1 MKPSVWVSFF
11 IVFSFKSKTR
21 VVYYAL
27 PIGFFFSFLI
37 RPVRYVFFRASMTYP
52 IIVGSFFIVR
62 ENGILLYARNE
73 WIFMKLKIWLGRIIP
88 LVIIALGEI
97 VLYCNLFKWLTT
109 SFVFIEIVLHIL
121 SILIVL
127 NIVRTSR
134 HLSSDLM
141 WIILIMLFP
150 VFGTFV
156 YVLMLLS
163 LLFGKT
169 FRNIIKEQKKA
180 SSYYIQ
186 DESII
191 DEIRNDNPDYVS
203 QLAFLHKEG
212 FPFYRNTDFE
222 YYAPCENGLNVMLEE
237 LKKAENY
244 IFMEYF
250 IIEEGFMF
258 NSILS
263 ILEEKVKQGVEVR
276 IMYDDMG
283 SLGTLPASYAKQL
296 EKKGIKAVSFN
307 RISPIINTIMNH
319 RDHRKILIVDGK
331 VAFSG
336 GANLADEYINKK
348 VKHGHWMD
356 NIICIKGKAVWSYL
370 VMFLTNWNALRHEDF
385 DYSVFKNEDVV
396 DETLFDGYIAPY
408 AETPLDEEL
417 TGQSVYEDLLNSA
430 NKYVYIMTPYLI
442 IDSEMINTLIHTAK
456 KGVDVR
462 IIMPGIAD
470 KQIVH
475 DMGTTYYKQLIQGGV
490 KIYEYEP
497 GFVHSKVFICDDTY
511 ATVGTI
517 NLDYRSLYLHF
528 ENGTLL
534 YKSKKI
540 MDVKQNFM
548 DTLSKCK
555 EIQVEDTHVN
565 IIKGLF
571 LSIIRI
577 FSPLL

>member
-1 MKPSVWVSFF
+1 
-11 IVFSFKSKTR
+11 
-21 VVYYAL
+21 
-27 PIGFFFSFLI
+27 
-37 RPVRYVFFRASMTYP
+37 
-52 IIVGSFFIVR
+52 
-62 ENGILLYARNE
+62 
-73 WIFMKLKIWLGRIIP
+73 MKLKIWLGRIIP
-88 LVIIALGEI
+88 LVIIALGE
-97 VLYCNLFKWLTT
+97 VGLYCLLFKWLTT
-109 SFVFIEIVLHIL
+109 SFVFIEVVLHIL
-121 SILIVL
+121 SVLIVL

-141 WIILIMLFP
+141 WVLLIILFP

-156 YVLMLLS
+156 YVLMLIS

-169 FRNIIKEQKKA
+169 FRNIIQEQKKA

-191 DEIRNDNPDYVS
+191 DEIRNENPDYVS
-203 QLAFLHKEG
+203 QLAFLSEEG
-212 FPFYRNTDFE
+212 FPFYHNTGFE
-222 YYAPCENGLNVMLEE
+222 YYAPCENGLDVMLEE
-237 LKKAENY
+237 LQKAEKY

-276 IMYDDMG
+276 VMYDDMG
-283 SLGTLPASYAKQL
+283 SLNTLPASYTRQL

-307 RISPIINTIMNH
+307 RISPVINTIMNH
-319 RDHRKILIVDGK
+319 RDHRKILVIDGK

-348 VKHGHWMD
+348 VIHGHWMD
-356 NIICIKGKAVWSYL
+356 NIICVKGNAVWSYL
-370 VMFLTNWNALRHEDF
+370 VTFLTNWNALRHEDD
-385 DYSVFKNEDVV
+385 DYTVFKNEEII
-396 DETLFDGYIAPY
+396 DESHFDGYIAPY

-417 TGQSVYEDLLNSA
+417 TGQSVYEDMLNSA
-430 NKYVYIMTPYLI
+430 NRYVYIMTPYLI

-475 DMGTTYYKQLIQGGV
+475 DIGTSYYAQLIQGGV

-497 GFVHSKVFICDDTY
+497 GFVHSKVFISDDIY

-534 YKSKKI
+534 YHSKHV
-540 MDVKQNFM
+540 MDIKQNFE
-548 DTLSKCK
+548 DTLKHCK
-555 EIQVEDTHVN
+555 QMNLKDTHVN
-565 IIKGLF
+565 VIKGLF

>member
-1 MKPSVWVSFF
+1 
-11 IVFSFKSKTR
+11 
-21 VVYYAL
+21 
-27 PIGFFFSFLI
+27 
-37 RPVRYVFFRASMTYP
+37 
-52 IIVGSFFIVR
+52 
-62 ENGILLYARNE
+62 
-73 WIFMKLKIWLGRIIP
+73 MKLKIWLGRIIP

-191 DEIRNDNPDYVS
+191 DEIRNDNLDYVS

-222 YYAPCENGLNVMLEE
+222 YYAPCENGFNVMLEEQKKASSYYIQDESIIDEIRNDNLDYVSQLAFLHKEGFPFYRNTDFEYYAPCENGFNVMLEE

-250 IIEEGFMF
+250 IVEEGFMF

-396 DETLFDGYIAPY
+396 EETLFDGYIAPY

-540 MDVKQNFM
+540 MDVKQNFF
-548 DTLSKCK
+548 DTLEHCK

-565 IIKGLF
+565 IVKGLF

>member
-1 MKPSVWVSFF
+1 
-11 IVFSFKSKTR
+11 
-21 VVYYAL
+21 
-27 PIGFFFSFLI
+27 
-37 RPVRYVFFRASMTYP
+37 
-52 IIVGSFFIVR
+52 
-62 ENGILLYARNE
+62 
-73 WIFMKLKIWLGRIIP
+73 MKLKIWLGRIIP
-88 LVIIALGEI
+88 LVVIALGEI

-156 YVLMLLS
+156 YVFMLLS

-191 DEIRNDNPDYVS
+191 DEICNDNPDYVS

-222 YYAPCENGLNVMLEE
+222 YYAPCENGFNVMLEE
-237 LKKAENY
+237 LKTAENY

-250 IIEEGFMF
+250 IVEEGFMF

-307 RISPIINTIMNH
+307 RVSPIINTIMNH
-319 RDHRKILIVDGK
+319 RDHRKILIIDGK

-370 VMFLTNWNALRHEDF
+370 VMFLTNWNALRHVDF

-470 KQIVH
+470 KKIVH
-475 DMGTTYYKQLIQGGV
+475 DIGTTYYKQLIQGGV

>member
-1 MKPSVWVSFF
+1 
-11 IVFSFKSKTR
+11 
-21 VVYYAL
+21 
-27 PIGFFFSFLI
+27 
-37 RPVRYVFFRASMTYP
+37 
-52 IIVGSFFIVR
+52 
-62 ENGILLYARNE
+62 
-73 WIFMKLKIWLGRIIP
+73 MKLKIWLGRIIP

-156 YVLMLLS
+156 YVFMLLS

-191 DEIRNDNPDYVS
+191 DEICNDNPDYVS

-222 YYAPCENGLNVMLEE
+222 YYAPCENGFNVMLEE
-237 LKKAENY
+237 LKTAENY

-250 IIEEGFMF
+250 IVEEGFMF

-307 RISPIINTIMNH
+307 RVSPIINTIMNH
-319 RDHRKILIVDGK
+319 RDHRKIMVIDGK

-336 GANLADEYINKK
+336 GINLADEYIN
-348 VKHGHWMD
+348 VIAKHGHWKD
-356 NIICIKGKAVWSYL
+356 NIIRVKGKAVDSFTKIFFSTYTA
-370 VMFLTNWNALRHEDF
+370 VSQRSENI
-385 DYSVFKNEDVV
+385 
-396 DETLFDGYIAPY
+396 TLFLNHYEESDTKDGYICPY
-408 AETPLDEEL
+408 ASTPLDDEK
-417 TGQSVYEDLLNSA
+417 TGQNVYLNILNGA
-430 NKYVYIMTPYLI
+430 KDYVYIMTPYLI
-442 IDSEMINTLIHTAK
+442 IDTDMINTLLLAVK
-456 KGVDVR
+456 RGVKVC
-462 IIMPGIAD
+462 ILTPGIPD
-470 KQIVH
+470 KKTVYRV
-475 DMGTTYYKQLIQGGV
+475 TRSYYRQLIQGGV
-490 KIYEYEP
+490 EVYEYTP
-497 GFVHSKVFICDDTY
+497 GFVHAKVFVSDDKV

-528 ENGTLL
+528 ENGVYLVG
-534 YKSKKI
+534 SKKV
-540 MDVKQNFM
+540 MDIKKDFLDTIKKSHKVNQSELKQNF
-548 DTLSKCK
+548 
-555 EIQVEDTHVN
+555 
-565 IIKGLF
+565 F
-571 LSIIRI
+571 LDLYDDLLRI
-577 FSPLL
+577 FAPMF

>member
-1 MKPSVWVSFF
+1 
-11 IVFSFKSKTR
+11 
-21 VVYYAL
+21 
-27 PIGFFFSFLI
+27 
-37 RPVRYVFFRASMTYP
+37 
-52 IIVGSFFIVR
+52 
-62 ENGILLYARNE
+62 
-73 WIFMKLKIWLGRIIP
+73 MKLKIWLGRIVP
-88 LVIIALGEI
+88 LVIIALGE
-97 VLYCNLFKWLTT
+97 VGLYFTLFKWLTS
-109 SFVFIEIVLHIL
+109 SFVFVEALLHIL
-121 SILIVL
+121 SVLIIL

-141 WIILIMLFP
+141 WILLIMLFP

-169 FRNIIKEQKKA
+169 FRNIIQEQKKA

-186 DESII
+186 DASII
-191 DEIRNDNPDYVS
+191 DEIRKDNKDYVS
-203 QLAFLHKEG
+203 QLAFLSEEG
-212 FPFYRNTDFE
+212 FPFYHNTGFK
-222 YYAPCENGLNVMLEE
+222 YYAPCENGFDEMLKE
-237 LKKAENY
+237 LKKAEKY

-250 IIEEGFMF
+250 IIEEGIMF

-319 RDHRKILIVDGK
+319 RDHRKILVIDGK

-348 VKHGHWMD
+348 VKYGHWMD

-370 VMFLTNWNALRHEDF
+370 VMFLTNWNALRHEDE
-385 DYSVFKNEDVV
+385 DYTVFKNSKIV
-396 DETLFDGYIAPY
+396 DETSFDGYIAPY
-408 AETPLDEEL
+408 AETPLDQEL

-430 NKYVYIMTPYLI
+430 NEYVY
-442 IDSEMINTLIHTAK
+442 
-456 KGVDVR
+456 
-462 IIMPGIAD
+462 MPGIAD
-470 KQIVH
+470 KQIIH
-475 DMGTTYYKQLIQGGV
+475 DMGTTYYAQLIQGGV

-497 GFVHSKVFICDDTY
+497 GFVHSKVFISDDTY

-540 MDVKQNFM
+540 LDVKQNFM

-555 EIQVEDTHVN
+555 EIQIEDTHVN
-565 IIKGLF
+565 IVKGLF

>member
-1 MKPSVWVSFF
+1 
-11 IVFSFKSKTR
+11 
-21 VVYYAL
+21 
-27 PIGFFFSFLI
+27 
-37 RPVRYVFFRASMTYP
+37 
-52 IIVGSFFIVR
+52 
-62 ENGILLYARNE
+62 
-73 WIFMKLKIWLGRIIP
+73 MKLKIWLGRIIP

-156 YVLMLLS
+156 YVFMLLS

-191 DEIRNDNPDYVS
+191 DEICNDNPDYVS

-222 YYAPCENGLNVMLEE
+222 YYAPCENGFNVMLEE
-237 LKKAENY
+237 LKTAENY

-250 IIEEGFMF
+250 IVEEGFMF

-307 RISPIINTIMNH
+307 RVSPIINTIMNH
-319 RDHRKILIVDGK
+319 RDHRKILIIDGK

-370 VMFLTNWNALRHEDF
+370 VMFLTNCNALRHEDF

-470 KQIVH
+470 KKIVH
-475 DMGTTYYKQLIQGGV
+475 DIGTTYYKQLIQGGV

>member
-1 MKPSVWVSFF
+1 
-11 IVFSFKSKTR
+11 
-21 VVYYAL
+21 
-27 PIGFFFSFLI
+27 
-37 RPVRYVFFRASMTYP
+37 
-52 IIVGSFFIVR
+52 
-62 ENGILLYARNE
+62 
-73 WIFMKLKIWLGRIIP
+73 MKLKIWLGRIIP
-88 LVIIALGEI
+88 LVIIAIGE
-97 VLYCNLFKWLTT
+97 VGLYCILFKWLTT
-109 SFVFIEIVLHIL
+109 SFVFIEVVLHIL
-121 SILIVL
+121 SVLIVL

-141 WIILIMLFP
+141 WILLIMLFP

-156 YVLMLLS
+156 YVLMLMS

-169 FRNIIKEQKKA
+169 FRNFIQEQKKA

-191 DEIRNDNPDYVS
+191 DEIRNENPDYVS
-203 QLAFLHKEG
+203 QLAFLSEEG
-212 FPFYRNTDFE
+212 FPFYHNTGFE
-222 YYAPCENGLNVMLEE
+222 YYAPCENGFDVMLNE
-237 LKKAENY
+237 LKKAEKF

-250 IIEEGFMF
+250 IIEEGIMF

-319 RDHRKILIVDGK
+319 RDHRKILVIDGR

-348 VKHGHWMD
+348 VKYGHWMD

-370 VMFLTNWNALRHEDF
+370 VMFLTNWNALRHEDE
-385 DYSVFKNEDVV
+385 DYTVFKSEIIED
-396 DETLFDGYIAPY
+396 DTLYDGYIVPY
-408 AETPLDEEL
+408 AETPLDQEL

-430 NKYVYIMTPYLI
+430 NEYVYIMTPYLI

-475 DMGTTYYKQLIQGGV
+475 DMGRTYYAQLIQGGV

-548 DTLSKCK
+548 DTLEKCK
-555 EIQVEDTHVN
+555 EIQITDTHVN
-565 IIKGLF
+565 IVKGLF

>member
-1 MKPSVWVSFF
+1 
-11 IVFSFKSKTR
+11 
-21 VVYYAL
+21 
-27 PIGFFFSFLI
+27 
-37 RPVRYVFFRASMTYP
+37 
-52 IIVGSFFIVR
+52 
-62 ENGILLYARNE
+62 
-73 WIFMKLKIWLGRIIP
+73 MKLKIWLGRIIP

-180 SSYYIQ
+180 
-186 DESII
+186 
-191 DEIRNDNPDYVS
+191 
-203 QLAFLHKEG
+203 
-212 FPFYRNTDFE
+212 
-222 YYAPCENGLNVMLEE
+222 
-237 LKKAENY
+237 ENY

-319 RDHRKILIVDGK
+319 RDHRKILIIDGK

-356 NIICIKGKAVWSYL
+356 NIISIKGKAVWSYL

>member
-1 MKPSVWVSFF
+1 
-11 IVFSFKSKTR
+11 
-21 VVYYAL
+21 
-27 PIGFFFSFLI
+27 
-37 RPVRYVFFRASMTYP
+37 
-52 IIVGSFFIVR
+52 
-62 ENGILLYARNE
+62 
-73 WIFMKLKIWLGRIIP
+73 MKLKIWFGRIIP

-109 SFVFIEIVLHIL
+109 SFVFVEIVLHIL

-222 YYAPCENGLNVMLEE
+222 YYAPCENGFNVMLEE
-237 LKKAENY
+237 LKKTEKY

-250 IIEEGFMF
+250 IVEEGFMF

-263 ILEEKVKQGVEVR
+263 ILEE
-276 IMYDDMG
+276 
-283 SLGTLPASYAKQL
+283 
-296 EKKGIKAVSFN
+296 
-307 RISPIINTIMNH
+307 
-319 RDHRKILIVDGK
+319 
-331 VAFSG
+331 
-336 GANLADEYINKK
+336 K

-470 KQIVH
+470 KKIVH
-475 DMGTTYYKQLIQGGV
+475 DIGTTYYKQLIQGGV

-555 EIQVEDTHVN
+555 KIQVEDTHVN

-577 FSPLL
+577 FSPLM

>member
-1 MKPSVWVSFF
+1 
-11 IVFSFKSKTR
+11 
-21 VVYYAL
+21 
-27 PIGFFFSFLI
+27 
-37 RPVRYVFFRASMTYP
+37 
-52 IIVGSFFIVR
+52 
-62 ENGILLYARNE
+62 
-73 WIFMKLKIWLGRIIP
+73 MKLKIWLGRIIP

-191 DEIRNDNPDYVS
+191 DEICNDNPDYVS

-222 YYAPCENGLNVMLEE
+222 YYAPCENGFDVMLEE
-237 LKKAENY
+237 LKKAKNY

-250 IIEEGFMF
+250 IVEEGFMF

-319 RDHRKILIVDGK
+319 RDHRKILVIDGK

-336 GANLADEYINKK
+336 GANLADEYTNEKRMYGYWKDEGIK
-348 VKHGHWMD
+348 VEGE
-356 NIICIKGKAVWSYL
+356 AVDRMIL
-370 VMFLTNWNALRHEDF
+370 DFLRHYEFVSRKHEDF
-385 DYSVFKNEDVV
+385 SQFMNLYEKQESKSLVVPYVDGLDYPVPIGKNAY
-396 DETLFDGYIAPY
+396 LK
-408 AETPLDEEL
+408 LMM
-417 TGQSVYEDLLNSA
+417 SA
-430 NKYVYIMTPYLI
+430 KKRLYIMTPYFVGDDPIYDVLKNKAM
-442 IDSEMINTLIHTAK
+442 S
-456 KGVDVR
+456 GVDVR
-462 IIMPGIAD
+462 IILPDVPDKPLVYMVSMANAEALLKYGI
-470 KQIVH
+470 
-475 DMGTTYYKQLIQGGV
+475 
-490 KIYEYEP
+490 KIYTLNNC
-497 GFVHSKVFICDDTY
+497 FVHSKVMLSDDE
-511 ATVGTI
+511 TI
-517 NLDYRSLYLHF
+517 MGSINIDMRSFYQQF
-528 ENGTLL
+528 ESAVYT
-534 YKSKKI
+534 
-540 MDVKQNFM
+540 D
-548 DTLSKCK
+548 DK
-555 EIQVEDTHVN
+555 EIIRDVNEDFQKSFEKSTQIKPESAKKHN
-565 IIKGLF
+565 IF
-571 LSIIRI
+571 FRFFAIILQCW
-577 FSPLL
+577 SPLM

>member
-1 MKPSVWVSFF
+1 
-11 IVFSFKSKTR
+11 
-21 VVYYAL
+21 
-27 PIGFFFSFLI
+27 
-37 RPVRYVFFRASMTYP
+37 
-52 IIVGSFFIVR
+52 
-62 ENGILLYARNE
+62 
-73 WIFMKLKIWLGRIIP
+73 MKLKIWLGRIIP

-203 QLAFLHKEG
+203 QLAFLHEEG
-212 FPFYRNTDFE
+212 FPIYRNTDFE
-222 YYAPCENGLNVMLEE
+222 YYAPCENGFNVMLEE

-250 IIEEGFMF
+250 IVEEGFMF

-296 EKKGIKAVSFN
+296 EKKGIKAVN
-307 RISPIINTIMNH
+307 VI
-319 RDHRKILIVDGK
+319 
-331 VAFSG
+331 
-336 GANLADEYINKK
+336 
-348 VKHGHWMD
+348 
-356 NIICIKGKAVWSYL
+356 
-370 VMFLTNWNALRHEDF
+370 
-385 DYSVFKNEDVV
+385 
-396 DETLFDGYIAPY
+396 
-408 AETPLDEEL
+408 
-417 TGQSVYEDLLNSA
+417 
-430 NKYVYIMTPYLI
+430 
-442 IDSEMINTLIHTAK
+442 
-456 KGVDVR
+456 
-462 IIMPGIAD
+462 
-470 KQIVH
+470 
-475 DMGTTYYKQLIQGGV
+475 
-490 KIYEYEP
+490 
-497 GFVHSKVFICDDTY
+497 
-511 ATVGTI
+511 
-517 NLDYRSLYLHF
+517 
-528 ENGTLL
+528 
-534 YKSKKI
+534 
-540 MDVKQNFM
+540 
-548 DTLSKCK
+548 
-555 EIQVEDTHVN
+555 
-565 IIKGLF
+565 
-571 LSIIRI
+571 
-577 FSPLL
+577 

>member
-1 MKPSVWVSFF
+1 
-11 IVFSFKSKTR
+11 
-21 VVYYAL
+21 
-27 PIGFFFSFLI
+27 
-37 RPVRYVFFRASMTYP
+37 
-52 IIVGSFFIVR
+52 
-62 ENGILLYARNE
+62 
-73 WIFMKLKIWLGRIIP
+73 MKLKIWLGRIIP
-88 LVIIALGEI
+88 LVIIALGE
-97 VLYCNLFKWLTT
+97 VGLYCILFKWLTS
-109 SFVFIEIVLHIL
+109 SFVFIEVVLHIL
-121 SILIVL
+121 SVLIVL

-141 WIILIMLFP
+141 WILLIMLCP

-156 YVLMLLS
+156 YVMMFLS

-169 FRNIIKEQKKA
+169 FRNIIQEQKKA

-191 DEIRNDNPDYVS
+191 DEIRNENPDYVS
-203 QLAFLHKEG
+203 QLAFLYEEG

-222 YYAPCENGLNVMLEE
+222 YYAPCEKGFDVMLNE
-237 LKKAENY
+237 LKKAKKY

-250 IIEEGFMF
+250 IIEEGMMF

-276 IMYDDMG
+276 VMYDDMG

-296 EKKGIKAVSFN
+296 KKKGIKAVSFN

-319 RDHRKILIVDGK
+319 RDHRKILVIDGK

-348 VKHGHWMD
+348 VKYGHWMD

-370 VMFLTNWNALRHEDF
+370 VMFLTNWNALRHEDE
-385 DYSVFKNEDVV
+385 DYTVFKNIDDA
-396 DETLFDGYIAPY
+396 DELSYDGYIAPY

-430 NKYVYIMTPYLI
+430 NEYVYIMTPYLI

-475 DMGTTYYKQLIQGGV
+475 DMGRTYYAQLIQGGV

-497 GFVHSKVFICDDTY
+497 GFVHSKVFVCDDTY

-534 YKSKKI
+534 YKSKKVL
-540 MDVKQNFM
+540 DVKQNFM

-555 EIQVEDTHVN
+555 EIQVKDTHVN
-565 IIKGLF
+565 IVKGLF

>member
-1 MKPSVWVSFF
+1 
-11 IVFSFKSKTR
+11 
-21 VVYYAL
+21 
-27 PIGFFFSFLI
+27 
-37 RPVRYVFFRASMTYP
+37 
-52 IIVGSFFIVR
+52 
-62 ENGILLYARNE
+62 
-73 WIFMKLKIWLGRIIP
+73 MKLKIWLGRIIP

-191 DEIRNDNPDYVS
+191 DEIRNDNLDYVS
-203 QLAFLHKEG
+203 QLAFLHEEG
-212 FPFYRNTDFE
+212 FPIYRNTDFE
-222 YYAPCENGLNVMLEE
+222 YYAPCENGFNVMLEE

-250 IIEEGFMF
+250 IVEEGFMF

-319 RDHRKILIVDGK
+319 RDHRKILIIDGK

-370 VMFLTNWNALRHEDF
+370 VMFLTNWNTLRHEDF

-396 DETLFDGYIAPY
+396 EETLFDGYIAPY

-540 MDVKQNFM
+540 MDVKQNFF
-548 DTLSKCK
+548 DTLEHCK
-555 EIQVEDTHVN
+555 KIQVEDTYVN
-565 IIKGLF
+565 IVKGLF